1 MKKKTLTFIL
11 ALTLAC
17 SMLTGCKTDDNIS
30 ETSEPVAETI
40 VTDTPPAV
48 DENVNLSAG
57 AKLPGQASDNTEDEN
72 ALADVEIA
80 EENHD
85 GMYQSELTNEWI
97 DETIKNQRPI
107 AVMVDNEVYALDHYG
122 LTQADIVY
130 EIMNSTANDEIT
142 RFMALVKDWGNI
154 TRFGSIRSVRPTHF
168 MLAPEYNAVLIHDG
182 GPFYIKEYTGLPWIN
197 NLSGGFAR
205 IDNGKPREF
214 TEYVTTGEVEA
225 RLEGNKYDKEY
236 NDYYPGP
243 HWKFSDD
250 KTPTDLSLAG
260 DSSACTKI
268 ELPFPHNDSQLT
280 YDAASNTYLY
290 SEYGRAHVDP
300 ENDNKQLAFT
310 NVIIQCA
317 ECVELD
323 ENGYM
328 KFNITNRSGKGY
340 FVTGGHA
347 IPITWEKGDDLDIT
361 NYYDASGNEIM
372 LNTGKTYIG
381 FVATYRWEE
390 LVIE

>member
-1 MKKKTLTFIL
+1 MKTKTITLLL

-17 SMLTGCKTDDNIS
+17 SMLTGCKTDDTLS

-40 VTDTPPAV
+40 ITDVAPVPDT
-48 DENVNLSAG
+48 DVNLHVG
-57 AKLPGQASDNTEDEN
+57 AKLPGQTPDDTGKEN
-72 ALADVEIA
+72 ALTDVEII

-97 DETIKNQRPI
+97 DESIKNQRPI

-243 HWKFSDD
+243 HWKFADD
-250 KTPTDLSLAG
+250 KTPTDLSLAD
-260 DSSACTKI
+260 DSKSCTKI

-280 YDAASNTYLY
+280 YDTASNTYLY

-381 FVATYRWEE
+381 FVATYRWED
-390 LVIE
+390 LVVE

>member
-1 MKKKTLTFIL
+1 MKRKSI
-11 ALTLAC
+11 ALLLSVALAC
-17 SMLTGCKTDDNIS
+17 MAFVGCGKADDTTTDY
-30 ETSEPVAETI
+30 EPVAETI
-40 VTDTPPAV
+40 VTDTESTTGDV
-48 DENVNLSAG
+48 DLTAG
-57 AKLPGQASDNTEDEN
+57 AQLPSQSSGDASSDAAAEP
-72 ALADVEIA
+72 EI

-85 GMYQSELTNEWI
+85 GMYRSELTNEWI
-97 DETIKNQRPI
+97 DETIKNQRPV

-122 LTQADIVY
+122 LTQADIIY
-130 EIMNSTANDEIT
+130 EIMNSTANDEVT

-214 TEYVTTGEVEA
+214 TEYVTTGEVES
-225 RLEGNKYDKEY
+225 RLNANGYDTEY

-243 HWKFSDD
+243 HWQFADD
-250 KTPTDLSLAG
+250 KNPTDLSAAG
-260 DSSACTKI
+260 DSASCTKI
-268 ELPFPHNDSQLT
+268 ELPFPHNSSELA

-300 ENDNKQLAFT
+300 ENGNKQLSFT

-323 ENGYM
+323 GNGYM

-340 FVTGGHA
+340 YITGGLA

-361 NYYDASGNEIM
+361 NYYDSSGNEIK

-390 LVIE
+390 LVMN

>member
-1 MKKKTLTFIL
+1 MKRKSIALL
-11 ALTLAC
+11 LSVALTCMAFV
-17 SMLTGCKTDDNIS
+17 GCGKADDTTTDY
-30 ETSEPVAETI
+30 EPVAETI
-40 VTDTPPAV
+40 VTDTESTTGDV
-48 DENVNLSAG
+48 DLTAG
-57 AKLPGQASDNTEDEN
+57 AQLPSQSSGDASSDDAAAEQ
-72 ALADVEIA
+72 EI

-85 GMYQSELTNEWI
+85 GMYRSELTNEWI
-97 DETIKNQRPI
+97 DESIKNQRPV

-122 LTQADIVY
+122 LTQADIIY
-130 EIMNSTANDEIT
+130 EIMNSTANDEVT

-182 GPFYIKEYTGLPWIN
+182 GPFYIKDYTGLPWIN

-214 TEYVTTGEVEA
+214 TEYVTTGEVES
-225 RLEGNKYDKEY
+225 RLNANGYDTEY

-243 HWKFSDD
+243 HWQFADD
-250 KTPTDLSLAG
+250 KNPTDLSAAG
-260 DSSACTKI
+260 DSASCTKI
-268 ELPFPHNDSQLT
+268 ELPFPHNSSELA

-300 ENDNKQLAFT
+300 ENGNKQLSFT

-323 ENGYM
+323 DNGYM

-340 FVTGGHA
+340 YITGGHA

-361 NYYDASGNEIM
+361 NYYDASGNEIK

-390 LVIE
+390 LVMN

>member
-1 MKKKTLTFIL
+1 MKTKTLTFLL
-11 ALTLAC
+11 ALTLTV
-17 SMLTGCKTDDNIS
+17 SMLTGCTPKESVS
-30 ETSEPVAETI
+30 ETPEPVIETI
-40 VTDTPPAV
+40 VTDTTPAT
-48 DENVNLSAG
+48 DADASLTAG
-57 AKLPGQASDNTEDEN
+57 AKLPGQSADAAEDEDASDDI
-72 ALADVEIA
+72 EIV

-85 GMYQSELTNEWI
+85 GMYRSELTNEWI
-97 DETIKNQRPI
+97 DESIQNQRPV

-130 EIMNSTANDEIT
+130 EIMNSTANDEVT

-243 HWKFSDD
+243 HWKFADD

-260 DSSACTKI
+260 DSMSCTKI
-268 ELPFPHNDSQLT
+268 ELPFPHNDSQLA
-280 YDAASNTYLY
+280 YDADSNTYLY

-317 ECVELD
+317 ECVQLD

-361 NYYDASGNEIM
+361 NYYDASGNEIK

>member
-1 MKKKTLTFIL
+1 MKTKTLTFLL
-11 ALTLAC
+11 ALTLTV
-17 SMLTGCKTDDNIS
+17 SMLTGCKTEESVS
-30 ETSEPVAETI
+30 ETPEPVIETI
-40 VTDTPPAV
+40 VTDTTPAT
-48 DENVNLSAG
+48 DEDAALTAG
-57 AKLPGQASDNTEDEN
+57 AKLPGQSANAVEGEDASD
-72 ALADVEIA
+72 DVEIV

-85 GMYQSELTNEWI
+85 GMYRSELTNEWI
-97 DETIKNQRPI
+97 DESIQNQRPI

-130 EIMNSTANDEIT
+130 EIMNSTANDEVT

-243 HWKFSDD
+243 HWKFADD

-260 DSSACTKI
+260 DSKSCTKI
-268 ELPFPHNDSQLT
+268 ELPFPHNDSQLA

-317 ECVELD
+317 ECVQLD

-347 IPITWEKGDDLDIT
+347 IPITWKKGDDLDIT

-390 LVIE
+390 LVIK